1 MCHGAVVLWIASPG
15 GDGAVGTYFSR
26 WNGKDH
32 AAKRHIANRR
42 WAMRCSRAASTDRCC
57 LRHSGTS
64 RFTRA
69 QFTLPPR
76 LKRSCVLCPR
86 LLIQIE
92 SIEDQGFAFCGENT
106 TVRLAPAT
114 VARYV
119 EYIRN
124 VQLTGAHQF
133 ANVSVYGQVLYPCST
148 SFAVCRRLCCQGC
161 FVRPF
166 KLSFQN
172 DAIAAND
179 CGQPSP
185 RTIAIPLVPDNLQ
198 PSARLVSVNGA
209 FLQLQR
215 WNHWLNL
222 QHANLGNVPSVCT
235 DPDPR
240 DSDVRIPATR
250 IDTSRHSVV
259 RLQFELTGA
268 RAGELHLDK
277 NTSLRACQDV

>member
-1 MCHGAVVLWIASPG
+1 
-15 GDGAVGTYFSR
+15 
-26 WNGKDH
+26 
-32 AAKRHIANRR
+32 
-42 WAMRCSRAASTDRCC
+42 MRCSRAASTDRCC

-185 RTIAIPLVPDNLQ
+185 RTSGSGQSAAIGTLGFRQWRVSPT
-198 PSARLVSVNGA
+198 SALESLAKSAACKSRKCSQRLY
-209 FLQLQR
+209 
-215 WNHWLNL
+215 
-222 QHANLGNVPSVCT
+222 
-235 DPDPR
+235 
-240 DSDVRIPATR
+240 
-250 IDTSRHSVV
+250 
-259 RLQFELTGA
+259 
-268 RAGELHLDK
+268 
-277 NTSLRACQDV
+277 